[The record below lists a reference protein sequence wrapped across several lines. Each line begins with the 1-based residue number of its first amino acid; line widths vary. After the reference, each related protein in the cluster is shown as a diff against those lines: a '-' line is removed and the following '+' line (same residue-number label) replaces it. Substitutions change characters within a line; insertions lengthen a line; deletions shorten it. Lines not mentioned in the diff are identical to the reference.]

1 MAEQIAGDVLAAEA
15 GRERVA
21 SIDDATDGDVSATR
35 IAMRHVLE
43 ITVSVAIV
51 QRSVLAERLPVVG
64 ALHAVQHM
72 NAAVVRAIEEVTV
85 LVEIEGPR
93 VAAPLAEQLRL
104 VRDWMIAPHALLEF
118 DAADMGCHRAPL
130 AAIK

>member
-43 ITVSVAIV
+43 ITVSVGIV
-51 QRSVLAERLPVVG
+51 QRPVLAERLPVVA
-64 ALHAVQHM
+64 ALHAVQHV
-72 NAAVVRAIEEVTV
+72 NAAVVRAVEQIAV
-85 LVEIEGPR
+85 LVEIEAPG
-93 VAAPLAEQLRL
+93 VATPLAEQLEL
-104 VRDWMIAPHALLEF
+104 VRDWMIAPDALLKL
-118 DAADMGCHRAPL
+118 DPVDVRC
-130 AAIK
+130 